1 MSAESEA
8 FSAMDA
14 IESGR
19 WDRSLLQLAE
29 AIRRRLRTEEYR
41 SKILVGDEN

>member
-19 WDRSLLQLAE
+19 WDRSLLRLAE
-29 AIRRRLRTEEYR
+29 AIRRRMKSEDYR
-41 SKILVGDEN
+41 SKLIAGSD